1 MRCPG
6 STRSGAACRGRPRPG
21 SAWCVWHDPDLQ
33 EHRQEWRRRGGLAR
47 MAHLAATG
55 SGPPGELKAS
65 LARAVEALQALINAL
80 FHARSEPQWVRA
92 VALLAEAMLEAMGAA
107 QPHRVKANLLATLAT
122 KAPGAP

>member
-47 MAHLAATG
+47 MQGIAGTG
-55 SGPPGELKAS
+55 LGLSRELKVA
-65 LARAVEALQALINAL
+65 LPRAVKALERLTNAL
-80 FHARSEPQWVRA
+80 FGERLEPQWVRA
-92 VALLAEAMLEAMGAA
+92 VALLAEALLEAMGAA
-107 QPHRVKANLLATLAT
+107 HPHEVEANLLSTLAT
-122 KAPGAP
+122 GPPGAP